1 MLLSDVSIKRPVFA
15 TVMSLILIVLG
26 VVSFTR
32 LPLRELPDVDP
43 PVVSVNTSYTG
54 ASAAVVESRITQV
67 LEDAISG
74 IEGVDLITATSR
86 NGRSD
91 INIDFTL
98 TRDIEGAA
106 NDVRDAISR
115 VSNRLPEDV
124 DPPQVAKQ
132 DSDSSPIMFLNLS
145 APGMGAEQLT
155 DYADRNLVDQFSSID
170 GVSTVFIGGG
180 QRYAM
185 RVWLDAQ
192 ALSARGL
199 TADDIG
205 TALRRENIELP
216 GGSIESETR
225 EFALRVMRGYQT
237 PESFAGL
244 VVGKGSDGHVIT
256 PAKWPGSSW
265 PRKIAAR
272 STTATACR
280 RSALPSSPPPP
291 PIRWRCR
298 TTSAP
303 WSSGCRRRC
312 RKACS

>member
-1 MLLSDVSIKRPVFA
+1 MLLSDISIKRPVFA

-74 IEGVDLITATSR
+74 IEGVDVITASSR

-91 INIDFTL
+91 INIEFTL

-124 DPPQVAKQ
+124 DPPQVSKQ

-145 APGMGAEQLT
+145 SPGMDAEQLT

-170 GVSTVFIGGG
+170 GVSSVFIGGG

-185 RVWLDAQ
+185 RVWLDAN
-192 ALSARGL
+192 ALAARGL

-216 GGSIESETR
+216 GGSI
-225 EFALRVMRGYQT
+225 
-237 PESFAGL
+237 
-244 VVGKGSDGHVIT
+244 
-256 PAKWPGSSW
+256 
-265 PRKIAAR
+265 
-272 STTATACR
+272 
-280 RSALPSSPPPP
+280 
-291 PIRWRCR
+291 
-298 TTSAP
+298 
-303 WSSGCRRRC
+303 
-312 RKACS
+312 